1 MDRLRGEA
9 DGPWFRYARVL
20 AFDGVCAPEGRVLRV
35 GRKGSQERAA
45 ALCHAP
51 AVKAELIELTN
62 WCRTLNQADGM
73 YLIPSFL
80 TPLQT
85 VAGLKNSQLLQQRFE
100 LEFVKT

>member
-35 GRKGSQERAA
+35 GRKGSHSSGLRR
-45 ALCHAP
+45 CHAP
-51 AVKAELIELTN
+51 VVKAELIERTD
-62 WCRTLNQADGM
+62 WCRTRSQADGM